1 MKVTIGTISK
11 TEDSRIYMIR
21 GHKVMLDE
29 VLASIY
35 GVTTKVLNQAVKR
48 NSIRF
53 PIDFMF
59 QLSENELTLLR
70 SQFVT
75 SKKGKGGRRYA
86 PYVFTEHGAVMLA
99 SVLNSPVAIQ
109 ASIQVVKAFVRLR
122 EMLIANKELAEKLNV
137 LEKKY
142 DKNFAIV
149 FDAIRRL
156 MEPPITKR
164 KKIGY

>member
-70 SQFVT
+70 SQFAT
-75 SKKGKGGRRYA
+75 
-86 PYVFTEHGAVMLA
+86 
-99 SVLNSPVAIQ
+99 
-109 ASIQVVKAFVRLR
+109 
-122 EMLIANKELAEKLNV
+122 
-137 LEKKY
+137 
-142 DKNFAIV
+142 
-149 FDAIRRL
+149 
-156 MEPPITKR
+156 
-164 KKIGY
+164 